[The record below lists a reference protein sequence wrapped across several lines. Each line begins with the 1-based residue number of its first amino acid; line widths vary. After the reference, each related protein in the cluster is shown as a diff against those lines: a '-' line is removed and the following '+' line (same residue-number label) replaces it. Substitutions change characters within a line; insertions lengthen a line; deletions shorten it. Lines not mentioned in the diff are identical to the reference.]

1 MEKLRRSPGRFGE
14 TQKKVQTILAM
25 NVPEKI
31 IKPPPV
37 PFHVTANR
45 IVSAL
50 ERFDNKID
58 VALYL
63 SK

>member
-1 MEKLRRSPGRFGE
+1 MPGVNSE
-14 TQKKVQTILAM
+14 TQKKVKAILAM
-25 NVPEKI
+25 KLPEKI
-31 IKPPPV
+31 IKPVPV